1 MKRII
6 LTGSE
11 GVIGSELTKFFI
23 KKKIKVLKL
32 DKELGHDLTN
42 EKFVKKWFKENKA
55 EHLVNCFALNDHVKK
70 KIDKKSLFNIPLN
83 MVSEYFKVN
92 LTSLFSVC
100 REFSKNTKKG
110 SIINFSSYL
119 GIVSS
124 RPDLYEGN
132 HKDIGYCVSKSGVI
146 SLTKYLAV
154 HLAPN
159 IRVNCISPGGIRQ
172 NQSKKFIKKY
182 SELTPM
188 KRMLEINELNE
199 LVQFLINDNSKYM
212 TGSNIVVDGGY
223 TSW

>member
-1 MKRII
+1 MKRVII
-6 LTGSE
+6 TGSE
-11 GVIGSELTKFFI
+11 GVVGSELTKFFT
-23 KKKIKVLKL
+23 KKKNKVFKL
-32 DKELGHDLTN
+32 DKELGHDLTD

-55 EHLVNCFALNDHVKK
+55 DHLVNCFALNDHIDK
-70 KIDKKSLFNIPLN
+70 KINKKSLFNIPLDI
-83 MVSEYFKVN
+83 VSEYFRIN

-100 REFSKNTKKG
+100 REYSKNAKTG

-159 IRVNCISPGGIRQ
+159 IRVNCISPGGIHH

-188 KRMLEINELNE
+188 KRMLEVKELNE
-199 LVQFLINDNSKYM
+199 LVLFLINDNSKYV
-212 TGSNIVVDGGY
+212 TGSNIIIDGGY
-223 TSW
+223 SSW

>member
-1 MKRII
+1 MKRVII
-6 LTGSE
+6 TGSE
-11 GVIGSELTKFFI
+11 GVVGSELTKFFK
-23 KKKIKVLKL
+23 KKKIKVFKL
-32 DKELGHDLTN
+32 DKELGHDLTD

-55 EHLVNCFALNDHVKK
+55 DHLVNCFALNDHIDK
-70 KIDKKSLFNIPLN
+70 KINKKSLFNIPLDV
-83 MVSEYFKVN
+83 VSEYFRIN

-100 REFSKNTKKG
+100 REYSKNTKTG

-159 IRVNCISPGGIRQ
+159 IRVNCISPGGIHH

-188 KRMLEINELNE
+188 KRMLEVKELNE
-199 LVQFLINDNSKYM
+199 LVLFLINDNSKYV
-212 TGSNIVVDGGY
+212 TGSNIIIDGGY
-223 TSW
+223 SSW

>member
-1 MKRII
+1 MKRVII
-6 LTGSE
+6 TGSE
-11 GVIGSELTKFFI
+11 GVVGSELTKFFT

-32 DKELGHDLTN
+32 DKELGHDLTD
-42 EKFVKKWFKENKA
+42 EKFVRNWFKENKA
-55 EHLVNCFALNDHVKK
+55 DHLVNCFALNDHIDK
-70 KIDKKSLFNIPLN
+70 KINKKSLFTIPLDV
-83 MVSEYFKVN
+83 VSEYFRVN

-100 REFSKNTKKG
+100 REYSKNVKTG

-132 HKDIGYCVSKSGVI
+132 HKDVGYCVSKSGVI

-159 IRVNCISPGGIRQ
+159 IRVNCISPGGIHH

-188 KRMLEINELNE
+188 KRMLEVKELNE
-199 LVQFLINDNSKYM
+199 LVLFLINDNSKYL
-212 TGSNIVVDGGY
+212 TGSNIVIDGGY
-223 TSW
+223 SSW

>member
-1 MKRII
+1 MKRVII
-6 LTGSE
+6 TGSE
-11 GVIGSELTKFFI
+11 GVVGSELTKFFT
-23 KKKIKVLKL
+23 KKKFIVFKL
-32 DKELGHDLTN
+32 DKELGHDLTD

-55 EHLVNCFALNDHVKK
+55 EYLVNCFALNDHIDK
-70 KIDKKSLFNIPLN
+70 KIKKKSLFNIPLN
-83 MVSEYFKVN
+83 VVSEYFKIN

-100 REFSKNTKKG
+100 REYSKNTKTG

-132 HKDIGYCVSKSGVI
+132 HKDVGYCVSKSGVI

-159 IRVNCISPGGIRQ
+159 IRVNCISPGGIRH

-182 SELTPM
+182 SDLTPM
-188 KRMLEINELNE
+188 KRMLEVKELNE
-199 LVQFLINDNSKYM
+199 LVLFLINDNAKYV
-212 TGSNIVVDGGY
+212 TGSNIVIDGGY
-223 TSW
+223 SSW

>member
-1 MKRII
+1 MKRVII
-6 LTGSE
+6 TGSE

-55 EHLVNCFALNDHVKK
+55 EHLVNCFALNDHIKK
-70 KIDKKSLFNIPLN
+70 KIDKKSLFNIHLDV
-83 MVSEYFKVN
+83 VSEYFNVN

-100 REFSKNTKKG
+100 REFSRNTKNG

-172 NQSKKFIKKY
+172 DQSKKFIKKY

-188 KRMLEINELNE
+188 RRMLEINELNE